1 MTCAKDS
8 RHGSCFYE
16 HASSA
21 PRVDRCAQAR
31 VPIHLIAAIATVGL
45 WPQMRGGRRCM
56 LADAFQR
63 IKGLQH
69 KNICSNTTKMVSTVA
84 TTRAVHSISIRCVT
98 CCEQSA
104 LNAETRTWC
113 PCPLRSDRSHVARV
127 LPLTLVHAC
136 VDASSPIFTLESEC
150 SGISIARKPSNSIS
164 SPCERTRTPRPLQNP
179 PTLLKNLTNI

>member
-1 MTCAKDS
+1 MVRVLVRTGVQRAAS
-8 RHGSCFYE
+8 RPMCPSEGSDP
-16 HASSA
+16 S
-21 PRVDRCAQAR
+21 DRSDRDGWALA
-31 VPIHLIAAIATVGL
+31 
-45 WPQMRGGRRCM
+45 
-56 LADAFQR
+56 ADARWTQTRFKR

-84 TTRAVHSISIRCVT
+84 TARTVHSISTRCVT

-150 SGISIARKPSNSIS
+150 LGISIARKPSNSIS